1 MNKEYIQN
9 ALARRI
15 ALGAVAILANG
26 APAFADNADNGNGN
40 NVEANIALVDNLPG
54 IKLNTSTFKKY
65 ITAGQ
70 PTNDPSKVFVIYNV
84 GQKKFLSI
92 GGYWGT
98 HATLSTIPHLFW
110 LQRRNETKE
119 YQEDT
124 AQRYPESEADVEK
137 DTQAT
142 NELWNIT
149 KLTNIQISNAESGE
163 KKGIS
168 SIYNYIKVV
177 NNDGTGEKTI
187 VNNNGTKSTFTESTD
202 IDFDKQYIEASIKI
216 TEVSPSGNYK
226 NYDDEGV
233 ISFGDDAGTW
243 INEKKTSHNI
253 HIYYHK
259 KNKSIDVQYTD
270 ESNPSGKAFHYNNF
284 DTADNLTIKLSKDH
298 LYINDKDMMPISRVR
313 PVEYNSELAG
323 DIVRYAYT
331 TDSKGNISYVT
342 DDDGYYVI
350 DQEKGK
356 GLYGNHTYYTYAYE
370 SKSENK
376 QTYFIASRFTKA
388 NPEKNEGNFMGRTKY
403 DTGSLQYGSIGLYA
417 DRAVRDTTRQEGQW
431 SFDPVAGQDDNVY
444 TLSLTFTP
452 NHTYYI
458 QEVDKD
464 EPLGYKNTK
473 VTPTENVQMFMQA
486 TRDYVKSGNLNDG
499 NNGNYYND
507 PDGSKITD
515 ATGVDLLTTM
525 PENPAD
531 AYWKII
537 PMSEYYQLL
546 TKENSEMENKE
557 VDLSFIIGDPNF
569 EKEHSSLNKWH
580 TTEGLGEGNLKIG
593 MDKYYKTST
602 AQAEYTSEYES
613 QPARNKVLYN
623 HGRALGVEIYNGG
636 RGRFYQDVQIHYPG
650 WFIVQCAGMSNA
662 GARLF
667 MQRIDGSEESEPI
680 ATELATISDD
690 DIDRYKTAG
699 GSGSKLGWPYSS
711 GMPMYNAIM
720 ELNDKNIE
728 DGEYV
733 ERFTNRVRIFIS
745 DATEKD
751 PVTIRFGVEVAE
763 AADIVPLLAPKS
775 GAAPRMAATPE
786 EEMTVFDNFHLHF
799 LGNDKQPELILSEDE
814 TDLDYIEKATYTY
827 NQQPLHLKR
836 TFSKGSDGS
845 NNWNTIVLPVALTES
860 QVKQAFGE
868 NTMLAKL
875 HDVTDHSVRF
885 VLETANSDGVLLR
898 AFTPYIIKPD
908 NAKGTGEAYSEELVI
923 NGNEN
928 KTVSVEEGNFYF
940 SSVNL
945 AGEKDTDGNGYHY
958 TFSTDYE
965 NYMVPTAAVGDK
977 TTFGTVSG
985 YGTLCKT
992 FESVTDGNGNDKG
1005 YKIING
1011 RPALNGG
1018 NCYIIKDN
1026 VMYRVPGE
1034 SEGMANGYG
1043 LKGFRCWFEYAAPT
1057 ASEAAP
1063 ASIRLDING
1072 ISDDTTTI
1080 SDIIANDSVP
1090 AISGFANGVYSLNG
1104 QKIADSCDMRSLPS
1118 GIYIVNGRKFVAR

>member
-1 MNKEYIQN
+1 MKIGYIKN
-9 ALARRI
+9 TLARRT
-15 ALGAVAILANG
+15 ALGAVAMLATT
-26 APAFADNADNGNGN
+26 ATAFADTTDTGNGGSA
-40 NVEANIALVDNLPG
+40 ETNIALVDNLPG
-54 IKLNTSTFKKY
+54 IELSTSTFKNY
-65 ITAGQ
+65 ITAGLPQ
-70 PTNDPSKVFVIYNV
+70 DDPSKVFVIYNV

-119 YQEDT
+119 FQENVP
-124 AQRYPESEADVEK
+124 QRYPETENDVETT
-137 DTQAT
+137 TQAPS
-142 NELWNIT
+142 LLSNIT
-149 KLTNIQISNAESGE
+149 RMKSIQIGNGESEG
-163 KKGIS
+163 KGLHS
-168 SIYNYIKVV
+168 LYKYIRITS
-177 NNDGTGEKTI
+177 NDGTQDIIKENFQDTKTAFLAEK
-187 VNNNGTKSTFTESTD
+187 S
-202 IDFDKQYIEASIKI
+202 IDFQTQVIEASIDLSEIPDKGK
-216 TEVSPSGNYK
+216 TGSEG
-226 NYDDEGV
+226 DEGV
-233 ISFGDDAGTW
+233 ISFGNSVGKWDTGA
-243 INEKKTSHNI
+243 NAYNI
-253 HIYYHK
+253 HIYYNATAKRLQIAYVDQSHSSGQK
-259 KNKSIDVQYTD
+259 IDLSFGQTTVLNIVLSRDGLFINGTNKMPVY
-270 ESNPSGKAFHYNNF
+270 
-284 DTADNLTIKLSKDH
+284 H
-298 LYINDKDMMPISRVR
+298 LPAIGYDAA
-313 PVEYNSELAG
+313 LAG
-323 DIVRYAYT
+323 DIVRYEYT
-331 TDSKGNISYVT
+331 TDSDGNTSFVT
-342 DDDGYYVI
+342 DDEGYYVI
-350 DQEKGK
+350 DQDNGK
-356 GLYGNHTYYTYAYE
+356 GLYGNHTYYTYAYG

-376 QTYFIASRFTKA
+376 QTYFIASRFTKT

-431 SFDPVAGQDDNVY
+431 SFDPVAGQDGNVY
-444 TLSLTFTP
+444 TLSLTFTKD
-452 NHTYYI
+452 HEYYI
-458 QEVDKD
+458 QEVDKN

-473 VTPTENVQMFMQA
+473 VKPTENVQMFMQA

-499 NNGNYYND
+499 NNGNYYDD

-515 ATGVDLLTTM
+515 VTGVDLLTTM

-537 PMSEYYQLL
+537 PMSEYYKLL
-546 TKENSEMENKE
+546 TKESSEMENKE

-569 EKEHSSLNKWH
+569 EKEHSSLDKWH
-580 TTEGLGEGNLKIG
+580 TTEGLGEGNMKIG

-602 AQAEYTSEYES
+602 SQAEYTSEYPS
-613 QPARNKVLYN
+613 QPERNKVLYN
-623 HGRALGVEIYNGG
+623 HGRALGVKIYNGG
-636 RGRFYQDVQIHYPG
+636 RGRFHQDVQIHYPG
-650 WFIVQCAGMSNA
+650 WYIVQCAGMSNA

-680 ATELATISDD
+680 ATELATIDD
-690 DIDRYKTAG
+690 NDIDRYNNA
-699 GSGSKLGWPYSS
+699 SGLGWPYTK
-711 GMPMYNAIM
+711 GMPMYNAVLEM
-720 ELNDKNIE
+720 NDKNIA

-733 ERFTNRVRIFIS
+733 NRFTNRVRIFIS
-745 DATEKD
+745 DATLD
-751 PVTIRFGVEVAE
+751 TPVTLRFGVEVAE
-763 AADIVPLLAPKS
+763 AADIVPLLAPES
-775 GAAPRMAATPE
+775 GAAPKRAASPE
-786 EEMTVFDNFHLHF
+786 SEFTVFDNFHLHF

-875 HDVTDHSVRF
+875 YDVSDHSVRF
-885 VLETANSDGVLLR
+885 VLETANSNGVLLR

-908 NAKGTGEAYSEELVI
+908 NAKGSGKAYSEELVI

-928 KTVSVEEGNFYF
+928 KTVSVKEGNFYF

-945 AGEKDTDGNGYHY
+945 AGEKDADGNGYHY
-958 TFSTDYE
+958 PFSTDYE

-992 FESVTDGNGNDKG
+992 FESVTDGSGNDKG
-1005 YKIING
+1005 YRIIDG

-1080 SDIIANDSVP
+1080 SDIIANDGVP
-1090 AISGFANGVYSLNG
+1090 AISGFGNGVYSLNG
-1104 QKIADSCDMRSLPS
+1104 
-1118 GIYIVNGRKFVAR
+1118 